1 MSDPTGD
8 TLRRLLGGG
17 IGVSDEAPGSRARF
31 THLLPGLGV
40 VLAIAVVAR
49 LAHAAMPDAI
59 GKVLGEVI
67 FAVLGGL
74 LLANAVRLPAATAPG
89 IRFAFET
96 VLRLAIVLL
105 GAGLSFVAALAIGAK
120 ALALIVLL
128 MALALGTAHLLGRRL
143 GIPAKLAS
151 LIGVG
156 TAVCGNSAISA
167 TAPVIGARDED
178 VAYAIAT
185 NTLFGTLAVFA
196 YPLIGHALGLGAS
209 EFGTWA
215 GTAVNDTSQV
225 VAAGFAYGDAAG
237 QVATVVKLTRNALMG
252 VVIVGMGFLHGSSG
266 AGGGGLAT
274 RLRQSVPWFVVGFL
288 VMATL
293 NTMGVFT
300 WLTRALGTDV
310 SQAIQWTARSLIL
323 LALAGVGLGTRID
336 AMRRTGLLPL
346 WVGLATAVVTSVAS
360 YAWIRFV
367 GPVAQ

>member
-1 MSDPTGD
+1 MSA
-8 TLRRLLGGG
+8 
-17 IGVSDEAPGSRARF
+17 EAPGSRVRF
-31 THLLPGLGV
+31 ADVLPGLGV
-40 VLAIAVVAR
+40 VLAVAVAAR
-49 LAHAAMPDAI
+49 LAHAAMPDAV
-59 GKVLGEVI
+59 GRLLGEVI
-67 FAVLGGL
+67 FAVLAGL
-74 LLANAVRLPAATAPG
+74 LVANAFRLPAATVPG

-105 GAGLSFVAALAIGAK
+105 GASLSFVAALAIGAK

-128 MALALGTAHLLGRRL
+128 MALALTTAHLLGRRL

-196 YPLIGHALGLGAS
+196 YPLIGHALGLGDA

-266 AGGGGLAT
+266 RGGGLAS

-288 VMATL
+288 VLATL
-293 NTMGVFT
+293 NTLGLFR
-300 WLTRALGTDV
+300 WLTGALGTDV
-310 SQAIQWTARSLIL
+310 PNAIQWTARSLIL

-346 WVGLATAVVTSVAS
+346 AVGLATALVTSLAS

-367 GPVAQ
+367 GPVAR

>member
-1 MSDPTGD
+1 M
-8 TLRRLLGGG
+8 
-17 IGVSDEAPGSRARF
+17 SDEAPGSGPR
-31 THLLPGLGV
+31 LGDVLPGLGV
-40 VLAIAVVAR
+40 VAAVAVAAR
-49 LAHAAMPDAI
+49 LLHAALPESV
-59 GKVLGEVI
+59 GRVLGEVF
-67 FAVLGGL
+67 FAVLAGL
-74 LLANAVRLPAATAPG
+74 ALGNAFRLPAATVPG

-105 GAGLSFVAALAIGAK
+105 GAGLSFVAALAIGVK

-128 MALALGTAHLLGRRL
+128 MVLALATTHLLGRRL
-143 GIPAKLAS
+143 GVPAKLAS

-167 TAPVIGARDED
+167 TAPAIGARDED

-196 YPLIGHALGLGAS
+196 YPLIGHALGLGDSA
-209 EFGTWA
+209 FGTWA

-225 VAAGFAYGDAAG
+225 VAAGFAYSDAAG

-252 VVIVGMGFLHGSSG
+252 VVIVVMGFLHGRASRG
-266 AGGGGLAT
+266 EGLGT

-288 VMATL
+288 VVATL
-293 NTMGVFT
+293 NTLGLFT
-300 WLTRALGTDV
+300 WLTGALGTDV
-310 SQAIQWTARSLIL
+310 PQAIRWTARSLIL

-346 WVGLATAVVTSVAS
+346 WVGLAAAVVTSVAS

-367 GPVAQ
+367 GPVG